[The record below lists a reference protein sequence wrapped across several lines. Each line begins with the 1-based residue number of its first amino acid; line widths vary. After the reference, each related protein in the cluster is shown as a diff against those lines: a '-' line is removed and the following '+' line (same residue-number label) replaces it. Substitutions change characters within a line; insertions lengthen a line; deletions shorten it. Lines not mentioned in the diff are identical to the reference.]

1 MPPFNASQINRSIW
15 LILLCTMIF
24 ASLHAHASD
33 AIRTELLDDFVFAS
47 EVEAVNA
54 MKQHCVAESSRDNA
68 EHVGAILQ
76 SEDGRFMVTHGQAGP
91 GQESVTFSI
100 RRPPS
105 LKIVALWH
113 THGAR
118 GRNTQRFSIEDGNTV
133 RDTGLPFY
141 LIEPRGRITLLE
153 KAEKGKSKNPAASSE
168 LTGRKLIRVS
178 RGLALYRLQEVEV
191 NT

>member
-1 MPPFNASQINRSIW
+1 MPPFKALRFNRAIW
-15 LILLCTMIF
+15 LILLCTIIF
-24 ASLHAHASD
+24 VPIHAHASD
-33 AIRTELLDDFVFAS
+33 AILTELLDEFVFAS

-54 MKQHCVAESSRDNA
+54 MKQHCMAESSRDNA

-76 SEDGRFMVTHGQAGP
+76 SEDGRFMVTHGQANP

-153 KAEKGKSKNPAASSE
+153 KVEKGKSKTRVSSSDSPE
-168 LTGRKLIRVS
+168 RKLIRIS
-178 RGLALYRLQEVEV
+178 RGLALYRVLEAVV
-191 NT
+191 ST

>member
-1 MPPFNASQINRSIW
+1 MPPFKALRFNRAIW

-24 ASLHAHASD
+24 VPIHAHAND
-33 AIRTELLDDFVFAS
+33 AILTELLDDFVFAS

-54 MKQHCVAESSRDNA
+54 MKQHCMAESSRDNA

-76 SEDGRFMVTHGQAGP
+76 SEDGRFMVTHGQANP

-113 THGAR
+113 THGAT
-118 GRNTQRFSIEDGNTV
+118 GRRTERFSITDGQTV
-133 RDTGLPFY
+133 RQIGLPFY
-141 LIEPRGRITLLE
+141 LITPKGEIKVLE
-153 KAEKGKSKNPAASSE
+153 KVTKGQSTAQKN
-168 LTGRKLIRVS
+168 L
-178 RGLALYRLQEVEV
+178 EV
-191 NT
+191 NSERTFVRKFKGLVLFQLI

>member
-1 MPPFNASQINRSIW
+1 MPPFNAFQFNRAVW
-15 LILLCTMIF
+15 LISLCTMILVP
-24 ASLHAHASD
+24 LHAHASN
-33 AIRTELLDDFVFAS
+33 AILTELLDDFVFAS

-54 MKQHCVAESSRDNA
+54 MKKHCMAESSRDNA
-68 EHVGAILQ
+68 EHVGAILR
-76 SEDGRFMVTHGQAGP
+76 SEDGRFMVTHGQASP
-91 GQESVTFSI
+91 GQESVAFTI
-100 RRPPS
+100 RRPPA

-113 THGAR
+113 THGAH

-153 KAEKGKSKNPAASSE
+153 KAEKGKSKTRAASSD
-168 LTGRKLIRVS
+168 LPGRKLIRIS
-178 RGLALYRLQEVEV
+178 RGLALYRLQDVEI